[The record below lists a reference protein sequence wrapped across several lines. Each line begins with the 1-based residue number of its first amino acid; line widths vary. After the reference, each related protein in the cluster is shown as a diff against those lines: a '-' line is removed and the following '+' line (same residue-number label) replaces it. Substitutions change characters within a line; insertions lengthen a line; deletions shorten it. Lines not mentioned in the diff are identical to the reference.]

1 MFFILYLFFL
11 LTWFWQKVSDK
22 LSLRDSVF
30 AHYNCT
36 GHYTNNYY
44 YIVTKIKNEYNHYS
58 YSASYNYI
66 LVTTNRDFFFS
77 FQQL

>member
-30 AHYNCT
+30 AHYN
-36 GHYTNNYY
+36 YIIIIP
-44 YIVTKIKNEYNHYS
+44 IVTKIKNEYNHYS